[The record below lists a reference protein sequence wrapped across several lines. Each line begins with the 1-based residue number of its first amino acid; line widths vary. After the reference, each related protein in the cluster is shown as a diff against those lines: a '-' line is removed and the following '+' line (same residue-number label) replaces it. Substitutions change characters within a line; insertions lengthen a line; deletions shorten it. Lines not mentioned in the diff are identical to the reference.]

1 MGIITNIISRI
12 NERIEE
18 KRGRKIPNEFQQRTN
33 RPKTE
38 IWY

>member
-12 NERIEE
+12 NKEKEE

-33 RPKTE
+33 RPNTG